1 MRLGLVAAILAA
13 FLVAACGPVMETRY
27 DFVPPSTDAGMKC
40 VQNCQSQQTACQK
53 AEQDRIMSCRQKADR
68 DADIAYEKAR
78 DKYINDLKLHAAA
91 PDKYGLPS
99 EPSRSANYS
108 ACQQSN
114 QCVAD
119 YQMCYRSCGGQIHES
134 QVCVAMC
141 DQ

>member
-99 EPSRSANYS
+99 EPSRSANYG